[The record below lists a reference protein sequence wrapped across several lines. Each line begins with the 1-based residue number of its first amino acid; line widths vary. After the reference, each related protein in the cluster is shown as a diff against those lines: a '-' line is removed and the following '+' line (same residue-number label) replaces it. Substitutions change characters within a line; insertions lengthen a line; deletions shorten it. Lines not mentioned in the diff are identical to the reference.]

1 MNQLT
6 NALAK
11 AGVPLPTIK
20 ERLWRVIKDEPGLTA
35 SQLSKRLSGIPVGTI
50 SSQLN
55 LMETRGMV
63 YAVGTKGRG
72 PIGKAKAYHTD
83 MAAYTLPPPVKTNG
97 KKAEPSPASAVS
109 TNRQPVEMSIDLDSL
124 TIREAKALYAK
135 LKEMFA

>member
-35 SQLSKRLSGIPVGTI
+35 TQLSKRLSGIPIGTI

-55 LMETRGMV
+55 VMETRGMV
-63 YAVGTKGRG
+63 YVVGTKGHG
-72 PIGKAKAYHTD
+72 PTRKAKAYHTD
-83 MAAYTLPPPVKTNG
+83 MDTYQLLSAPKVGTTHKPAQ
-97 KKAEPSPASAVS
+97 KAVEPTADRDAF
-109 TNRQPVEMSIDLDSL
+109 DLDAL
-124 TIREAKALYAK
+124 TIREAKALYVR
-135 LKEMFA
+135 LKGMFA

>member
-35 SQLSKRLSGIPVGTI
+35 TQLRKRLSGIPIGTI

-55 LMETRGMV
+55 VMETRGMV

-72 PIGKAKAYHTD
+72 PTGTAKAYHTD
-83 MAAYTLPPPVKTNG
+83 MDTYDLPPPVKRNG
-97 KKAEPSPASAVS
+97 KEAAPPPVETK
-109 TNRQPVEMSIDLDSL
+109 RQPVEKSIDLDSL
-124 TIREAKALYAK
+124 TIREAKALYQQ
-135 LKEMFA
+135 LKGMFA